1 MIKSQRTFLVAILM
15 VGAPIAVSLAF
26 SSPAFSATCAGMTS
40 YCIKNNTAPDKV
52 AKCTAAGQSC
62 SKTNVFV
69 GPFNGKSFP
78 VTGKSSGCTTYSRNR
93 ACY

>member
-1 MIKSQRTFLVAILM
+1 MIKSQRTFLAAILM
-15 VGAPIAVSLAF
+15 VGAPIAA
-26 SSPAFSATCAGMTS
+26 SSPAFSATCAGMTN

-52 AKCTAAGQSC
+52 AKCTAAGESC

-69 GPFNGKSFP
+69 GPYNGKSFP
-78 VTGKSSGCTTYSRNR
+78 VTAKSGGCTTYSRNR